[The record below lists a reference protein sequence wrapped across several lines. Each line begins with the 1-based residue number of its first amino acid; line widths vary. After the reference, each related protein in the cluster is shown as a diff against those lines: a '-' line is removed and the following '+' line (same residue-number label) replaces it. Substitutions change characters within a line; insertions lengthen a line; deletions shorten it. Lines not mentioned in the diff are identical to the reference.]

1 VENVDSHR
9 RESRRHGL
17 YPGLCRRED
26 GDVRLLGSKFEIVGN
41 DSSRAEVLNI
51 SQHGFWLFVDG
62 EEHFLSFEDFPW
74 FRNAPTGCL
83 FNVEFLHCQRF
94 YWPELDVDL
103 DLERIDHPERFPLVA
118 VTKPVV

>member
-1 VENVDSHR
+1 M
-9 RESRRHGL
+9 
-17 YPGLCRRED
+17 
-26 GDVRLLGSKFEIVGN
+26 KFEIAGN
-41 DSSRAEVLNI
+41 DISRAEVLNI

-74 FRNAPTGCL
+74 FRNAPVGYL
-83 FNVEFLHCQRF
+83 FNVEFSHGRHL